1 MSAGSD
7 ASNLGYGNI
16 SPLSNVTGK
25 FVNIDNSN
33 SPATFGS
40 NEISGSPPG
49 LFGQGLAGAKNNID
63 AALGCAPGICLI
75 KGGAKNIKR
84 KIKNITI
91 KYKMMKKGSKKM
103 NSFKN
108 LIKKRLFSTIK
119 SKKNNIKKNSSKNRK
134 NRKKRT
140 LSKRKLRQR
149 GGYSQYQN
157 NLPLTPTYQ
166 VAGINLPASESA
178 LASPPPYR
186 VLSNCVNCVDN
197 YDHYTNKGFPSK
209 GH

>member
-7 ASNLGYGNI
+7 ASNLGYGHI
-16 SPLSNVTGK
+16 SPLSNVNGK
-25 FVNIDNSN
+25 FVNIDSSN

-40 NEISGSPPG
+40 NEIPGSPPG
-49 LFGQGLAGAKNNID
+49 IFGPGLAGAKNNID

-75 KGGAKNIKR
+75 KGGAKKMKR

-91 KYKMMKKGSKKM
+91 KYKKMKKGSKKM

-108 LIKKRLFSTIK
+108 LIKKRLFSSMKT
-119 SKKNNIKKNSSKNRK
+119 KKNHKKKNSQK

-140 LSKRKLRQR
+140 IGKRKLRQF

-178 LASPPPYR
+178 LATPPPYR